1 MKSVMTALLS
11 AALLSFCLGAA
22 QADDAQADTR
32 VDINRAGVEEL
43 VQLPGIGETVAK
55 RIIEYRE
62 ENGGFAKTEE
72 LMNVRGIGEK
82 TYEKIEPMLTV
93 GTPAKK

>member
-1 MKSVMTALLS
+1 MKSVMAALVS
-11 AALLSFCLGAA
+11 AALLSFGMGVA
-22 QADDAQADTR
+22 QSDDSQAESR

-43 VQLPGIGETVAK
+43 VRLPGIGETVAK

-62 ENGGFAKTEE
+62 KNGDFKKTEE

-93 GTPAKK
+93 GTSKK